1 MAVMSRRI
9 VPLAFAAAYGW
20 VLVQPPML
28 PGGVI
33 GAGTPLDK
41 WTVLGRF
48 DSRDACEKQRTQAN
62 AKLFATMPEYEPQA
76 AQREQPTEFAAASRC
91 VERDDDAS
99 PDSDAES
106 DADAD

>member
-1 MAVMSRRI
+1 MPQTSRR
-9 VPLAFAAAYGW
+9 VLAQAFAAAFGW

-33 GAGTPLDK
+33 GAGTPIEK

-48 DSRDACEKQRTQAN
+48 DSRDACEKQRTESN

-91 VERDDDAS
+91 VERDDGPDAPADAS
-99 PDSDAES
+99 SD
-106 DADAD
+106 DD